1 MIILNFSHPI
11 TEDQKVKIMA
21 VTDQEINQIVTIP
34 SQFSQQESFPEQI
47 RHLVDGINLS
57 PKQWQELPIL
67 INPPAYNYAALT
79 LLAELHGRMGYFP
92 TIIRIRPVPDSTPI
106 RFEVAEIINLQ
117 TVRENARKRR
127 Q

>member
-117 TVRENARKRR
+117 TVREHARKRR

>member
-11 TEDQKVKIMA
+11 TEDQKVKILA
-21 VTDQEINQIVTIP
+21 VTDQEINQIITIP
-34 SQFSQQESFPEQI
+34 SQFSQQQSFPEQI
-47 RHLVDGINLS
+47 RHVVDGINLS

-117 TVRENARKRR
+117 TVREHARKRR